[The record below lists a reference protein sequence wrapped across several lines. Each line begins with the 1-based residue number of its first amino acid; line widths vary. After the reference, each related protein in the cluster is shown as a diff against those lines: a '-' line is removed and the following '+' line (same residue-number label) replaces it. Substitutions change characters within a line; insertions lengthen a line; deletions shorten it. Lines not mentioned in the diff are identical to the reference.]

1 MTEAQYRVLKL
12 KPTGLGQPNDY
23 EVLDQK
29 RHAIGRIMWTH
40 AAPADCRP
48 PSGMPMLIGMAGR
61 ASASRRARTRMRW
74 VTTQKKAALR
84 ERGCVQVGGGFR
96 SPQRQNQTT

>member
-1 MTEAQYRVLKL
+1 MLILKSAS
-12 KPTGLGQPNDY
+12 KSRPSGQWRADDY
-23 EVLDQK
+23 DVFEFD
-29 RHAIGRIMWTH
+29 RNIGRIMWTH

-74 VTTQKKAALR
+74 VTTQKKPRYVSAAV
-84 ERGCVQVGGGFR
+84 CK
-96 SPQRQNQTT
+96 